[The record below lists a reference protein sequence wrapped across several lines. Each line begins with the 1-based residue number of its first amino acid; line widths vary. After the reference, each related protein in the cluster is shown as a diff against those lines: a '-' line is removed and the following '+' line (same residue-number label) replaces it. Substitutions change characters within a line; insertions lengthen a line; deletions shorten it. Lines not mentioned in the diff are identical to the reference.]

1 MQIMAQPTP
10 RKKGDEPLTGWITGL
25 LLPPLTFFLIW
36 YIWAQHRTFLEF
48 ITTAIRANVLT
59 KFLSL
64 AALPNLLLFFIY
76 IWTKRDFAAKGVL
89 YATFITALVIVALK
103 FIL

>member
-1 MQIMAQPTP
+1 MNMNPPAK

-25 LLPPLTFFLIW
+25 ILPPLTFLVIW
-36 YIWAQHRTFLEF
+36 YLVNPHESF
-48 ITTAIRANVLT
+48 IHFVTTAIKANVLT

-64 AALPNLLLFFIY
+64 AVLPNLLLFFIY
-76 IWTKRDFAAKGVL
+76 IWSKRDFAAKGVL
-89 YATFITALVIVALK
+89 YATFVTALVIVALK

>member
-1 MQIMAQPTP
+1 MTSPDK

-25 LLPPLTFFLIW
+25 ILPPLTFYLIW
-36 YIWAQHRTFLEF
+36 AFWASHRTFMEF
-48 ITTAIRANVLT
+48 ITTAIKANVLT

-64 AALPNLLLFFIY
+64 AVLPNLLLFFIF

-89 YATFITALVIVALK
+89 YATFATAIVIVALK

>member
-1 MQIMAQPTP
+1 MNQQNT

-25 LLPPLTFFLIW
+25 ILPPLTFFLIW
-36 YIWAQHRTFLEF
+36 YLWAHQHTFVEF
-48 ITTAIRANVLT
+48 ITTAIKANVLT

-64 AALPNLLLFFIY
+64 AVLPNLLLFFIY
-76 IWTKRDFAAKGVL
+76 IWSKRDFAAKGVL
-89 YATFITALVIVALK
+89 YATFVTALVIVALK